1 MMSRKFAKRS
11 QAGFTM
17 IEMMISVAL
26 IILVV
31 GAIFRQIQR
40 SQASYRVEDQKL
52 DMTQQEREF
61 IDQFTRDLRQAGY
74 PGPFT
79 FGITPPVNLS
89 DTRLSA
95 GITSISPTS
104 VTMEGDLDNSGQV
117 QIVTYSY
124 VAGGATCP
132 CIQRSTTPKAG
143 GAIQSYIAVRNLV
156 NPAAL
161 NPPRPGIF
169 AAYQANGNG
178 VGLPLV
184 LAAGATTND
193 GSYANLHAIKSVQ
206 VTFTIQNSTTRE
218 LNGKS
223 MQVTMT
229 GMARIPND

>member
-1 MMSRKFAKRS
+1 MMSSKFGRRS
-11 QAGFTM
+11 QSGFTM
-17 IEMMISVAL
+17 IEMMISL
-26 IILVV
+26 LLMFIVV

-79 FGITPPVNLS
+79 FGIAPPVNLA
-89 DTRLSA
+89 DPRLSA

-104 VTMEGDLDNSGQV
+104 LTMEGDLDNTGQV

-124 VAGGATCP
+124 VAAGASCP
-132 CIQRSTTPKAG
+132 CIQRTTTPKAG
-143 GAIQSYIAVRNLV
+143 GAIQTYAAVRNLV
-156 NPAAL
+156 NPATL
-161 NPPRPGIF
+161 NPPLPGIF
-169 AAYQANGNG
+169 AAYKANGGG

-184 LAAGATTND
+184 LAGGATTND
-193 GSYANLHAIKSVQ
+193 GSYASLHAIKSVQ